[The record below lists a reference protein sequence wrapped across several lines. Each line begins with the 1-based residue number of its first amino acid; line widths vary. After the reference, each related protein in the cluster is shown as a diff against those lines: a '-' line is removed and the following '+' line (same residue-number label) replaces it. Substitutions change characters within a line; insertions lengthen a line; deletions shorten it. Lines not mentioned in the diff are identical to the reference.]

1 MKNYSMNRVITALL
15 SIFLTVLGSLHQAQ
29 AQETTTKNW
38 HHLAEIYL
46 MFPNMSGET
55 AIGDIL
61 PPVSVDADVSDIFG
75 SLEMGAMFYLE
86 TTNDDWAISSDFIYM
101 KLGQD
106 LEARTFVTG
115 GELEM
120 RQYAWEV
127 AGLKRIMPWLDAGL
141 ALRYNQLNMDL
152 DIKTLLLN
160 ITEKSTSESWVD
172 PVIIVRSNHAFNEH
186 WFTQLRADAGGFGIG
201 SDFSWQLQANV
212 GYRFSDLLQTSLGY
226 RYISIDYDEGDGEDR
241 FLYDMDTF
249 GFVARVGFNF

>member
-1 MKNYSMNRVITALL
+1 MIMKLNLIELKVVLFFWLFSVTIL
-15 SIFLTVLGSLHQAQ
+15 S
-29 AQETTTKNW
+29 AQETSTKNW

-55 AIGDIL
+55 AIGEL

-86 TTNDDWAISSDFIYM
+86 TTNDDWAIASDFIYM

-106 LEARTFVTG
+106 LETQTFVTG

-120 RQYAWEV
+120 RQYAWEL

-152 DIKTLLLN
+152 DIKT
-160 ITEKSTSESWVD
+160 TFFTMEKSNSESWVD

-212 GYRFSDLLQTSLGY
+212 GYRFSDLIQTSLGY
-226 RYISIDYDEGDGEDR
+226 RYISIDYDQGDGEDR

-249 GFVARVGFNF
+249 GFVARVGFNL

>member
-15 SIFLTVLGSLHQAQ
+15 LIFLAGLGSLHKAQ

-55 AIGDIL
+55 AIGEL
-61 PPVSVDADVSDIFG
+61 PSVSVDADVSDIFG

-86 TTNDDWAISSDFIYM
+86 TTNDNWAITSDFIYM

-106 LEARTFVTG
+106 LEPRTIVTG
-115 GELEM
+115 GGLEM
-120 RQYAWEV
+120 KQYAWEI

-141 ALRYNQLNMDL
+141 AARYNQLDVAL
-152 DIKTLLLN
+152 DIENLFNTRKG
-160 ITEKSTSESWVD
+160 SGSESWVD
-172 PVIIVRSNHAFNEH
+172 PVVIVRSNHAFNEH

-212 GYRFSDLLQTSLGY
+212 GYRFSDLIQTSLGY

>member
-1 MKNYSMNRVITALL
+1 MKNYSINRVITALL
-15 SIFLTVLGSLHQAQ
+15 LMFLTGLGSLHKAQ

-55 AIGDIL
+55 AIGEL

-75 SLEMGAMFYLE
+75 SLEMGAMLYLE
-86 TTNDDWAISSDFIYM
+86 TTNDDWAITSDFIYM

-106 LEARTFVTG
+106 LEARTIVEG

-152 DIKTLLLN
+152 DIKFPNETK
-160 ITEKSTSESWVD
+160 EKSTSESWVD
-172 PVIIVRSNHAFNEH
+172 PVVIVRSNHAFNEH

-226 RYISIDYDEGDGEDR
+226 RYISMDYEDGEGEDR
-241 FLYDMDTF
+241 FLYDMDMN

>member
-15 SIFLTVLGSLHQAQ
+15 LIFLTGLGSLHKAQ

-55 AIGDIL
+55 AIGEL
-61 PPVSVDADVSDIFG
+61 PPVSVDADVSDIFDA
-75 SLEMGAMFYLE
+75 LEMGAMLYLE
-86 TTNDDWAISSDFIYM
+86 TTNDDWAITSDFIYM
-101 KLGQD
+101 KLGHD
-106 LEARTFVTG
+106 LEARTIVKG

-152 DIKTLLLN
+152 DIKFPNETK
-160 ITEKSTSESWVD
+160 EKSTSESWVD
-172 PVIIVRSNHAFNEH
+172 PVVIVRSNHAFNEH

-226 RYISIDYDEGDGEDR
+226 RYISMDYEDGEGEDR
-241 FLYDMDTF
+241 FLYDMDMN

>member
-1 MKNYSMNRVITALL
+1 MKLNLIELKVVLFFWLFSVTIL
-15 SIFLTVLGSLHQAQ
+15 S
-29 AQETTTKNW
+29 AQETSTKNW

-55 AIGDIL
+55 GLGEL
-61 PPVSVDADVSDIFG
+61 PAVSVDADVSDIFG

-86 TTNDDWAISSDFIYM
+86 TTNDDWAIASDFIYM

-106 LEARTFVTG
+106 LETQTFVTG

-120 RQYAWEV
+120 RQYAWEL

-152 DIKTLLLN
+152 DIKT
-160 ITEKSTSESWVD
+160 TFFTMEKSNSESWVD

-212 GYRFSDLLQTSLGY
+212 GYRFSDLIQTSLGY
-226 RYISIDYDEGDGEDR
+226 RYISIDYDQGDGEDR

-249 GFVARVGFNF
+249 GFVARVGFNL

>member
-15 SIFLTVLGSLHQAQ
+15 LIFLTGLGSLHKAQ

-55 AIGDIL
+55 AIGEL
-61 PPVSVDADVSDIFG
+61 PTVSVDADVSDIFDA
-75 SLEMGAMFYLE
+75 LEMGAMLYLE
-86 TTNDDWAISSDFIYM
+86 TTNDDWAITSDFIYM
-101 KLGQD
+101 KLGHD
-106 LEARTFVTG
+106 LEARTIVEG

-152 DIKTLLLN
+152 DIKFPNETK
-160 ITEKSTSESWVD
+160 EKSTSESWVD
-172 PVIIVRSNHAFNEH
+172 PVVIVRSNHAFNEH

-226 RYISIDYDEGDGEDR
+226 RYISMDYEDGEGEDR
-241 FLYDMDTF
+241 FLYDMDMN
-249 GFVARVGFNF
+249 GFVVRVGFNF